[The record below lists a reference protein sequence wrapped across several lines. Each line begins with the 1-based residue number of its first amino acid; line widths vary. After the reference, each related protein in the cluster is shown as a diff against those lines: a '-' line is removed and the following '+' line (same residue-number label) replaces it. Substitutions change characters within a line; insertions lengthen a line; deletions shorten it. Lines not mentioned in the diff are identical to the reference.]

1 MTRITMLAA
10 AVAALMA
17 PVLASPS
24 QASADMSTGKGTYMV
39 TVPHTPES
47 CLAAMDEMAKNK
59 KLLKDVEWGCMSGD
73 HTAYLRTTA
82 NSPQDAI
89 SKLPEPM
96 RANAKAEKVVKLTP
110 KQIEQFHK
118 EKGGH

>member
-10 AVAALMA
+10 ALAALLA
-17 PVLASPS
+17 PALALASD
-24 QASADMSTGKGTYMV
+24 ASADMATGKGTYLV
-39 TVPHTPES
+39 TATHTPES
-47 CLAAMDEMAKNK
+47 CLATMDQMAKNK
-59 KLLKDVEWGCMSGD
+59 KLLDQVEWGCMSGD
-73 HTAYLRTTA
+73 HTAYLRTKA
-82 NSPQDAI
+82 NSPEDAI